1 MNKHIMVLSIV
12 AIFTVAGGVWLQYQ
26 DNVAPAQKDLLF
38 ADLLDSAAQI
48 EKIGIN
54 NSSGNVFN
62 ANLDKGQWMAMV
74 DLDDASGSYPVQHSK
89 LAELLRAFTSARLAE
104 AKTAKPANYQYLGL
118 QGLDETDSLASLV
131 TFTTQGDSWQVLVGN
146 QASIGTGNYVRLPKA
161 RQSWLIDQNIDLPT
175 DQQSWLKQP
184 ILPFEASSLAKISRK
199 DKERWIIEK
208 SAEEA
213 DYVLSNLP
221 SGRSLKYDSILSAFA
236 NNIAKLN
243 FEELHSRQ
251 NGFWKTLQT
260 QVELQI
266 VTVEGMV
273 FNLTVAKQDDKVYA
287 KFEAENQQAYWL
299 DWVYQISSFS
309 AQQLSKTREDFL
321 QDENDISSG
330 SEVSG
335 DSSDEGESP
344 Q

>member
-175 DQQSWLKQP
+175 DHAPAPQLQPRDQAARDLRPPDPGRARHGVLAQQEQP
-184 ILPFEASSLAKISRK
+184 PSTHASA
-199 DKERWIIEK
+199 
-208 SAEEA
+208 
-213 DYVLSNLP
+213 
-221 SGRSLKYDSILSAFA
+221 GRSWACWA
-236 NNIAKLN
+236 
-243 FEELHSRQ
+243 
-251 NGFWKTLQT
+251 
-260 QVELQI
+260 
-266 VTVEGMV
+266 
-273 FNLTVAKQDDKVYA
+273 
-287 KFEAENQQAYWL
+287 
-299 DWVYQISSFS
+299 
-309 AQQLSKTREDFL
+309 
-321 QDENDISSG
+321 
-330 SEVSG
+330 
-335 DSSDEGESP
+335 
-344 Q
+344 